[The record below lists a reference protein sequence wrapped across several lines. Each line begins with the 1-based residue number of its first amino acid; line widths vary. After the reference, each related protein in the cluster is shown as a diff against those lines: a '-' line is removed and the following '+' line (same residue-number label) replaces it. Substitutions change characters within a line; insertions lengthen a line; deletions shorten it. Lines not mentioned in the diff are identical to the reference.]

1 MKIGWRIAILVAVLA
16 AGWPAFVFA
25 QNESDEQPLLS
36 VNNGISIQK
45 DSLFL
50 LNLRFRMQNRIGLT
64 SVGGDNLSVDA
75 IEARVRRLRL
85 RFDGFVLNQKLQYY
99 IQLSFSRADQDLE
112 TGVLPQTIRDAVLYY
127 NFSPRFYLGFG
138 QAKLPGNRQRV
149 VSSGNLQF
157 ADRSLANALFTLDRD
172 FGLFAYYT
180 LPVNEMRFKFKGS
193 LTTGDGRNA
202 GAINEGLAYTG
213 RVEWLPFGTF
223 TNGGDY
229 SEGDLEREKTL
240 KISIGVGASAN
251 LKSARTGGQLG
262 TELYDFRDFNTF
274 IADMV
279 LKYRGWAYST
289 EYMERSA
296 SNPITTNSTG
306 DVRYIY
312 VGQGLNQQLSYC
324 FPSRWELAARYTFV
338 QPFRSI
344 AALERR
350 TEEAWLGGSR
360 YFNGHRI
367 KAQAHVVY
375 RWRNGLPQLDQA
387 GNRWGM
393 MFQVEFG
400 I

>member
-1 MKIGWRIAILVAVLA
+1 MKIGWRIAVVVVFLA
-16 AGWPAFVFA
+16 AGWPAAVFA
-25 QNESDEQPLLS
+25 QNESDEQPLLTVS
-36 VNNGISIQK
+36 NGISIQK

-50 LNLRFRMQNRIGLT
+50 LNLRFRMQNRIGVT
-64 SVGGDNLSVDA
+64 TVGGDKLDVDA
-75 IEARVRRLRL
+75 VEARVRRLRL

-127 NFSPRFYLGFG
+127 NFSPRFYMGFG

-157 ADRSLANALFTLDRD
+157 ADRSLANNIFTLDRD

-202 GAINEGLAYTG
+202 SAINEGLAYTG
-213 RVEWLPFGTF
+213 RVEWLPLGTF

-229 SEGDLEREKTL
+229 SEGDLEREKNL
-240 KISIGVGASAN
+240 KMSIGATASVN
-251 LKSARTGGQLG
+251 LQSARTGGQLG

-279 LKYRGWAYST
+279 LKYRGWAYAA
-289 EYMERSA
+289 EYLERSA
-296 SNPITTNSTG
+296 SNPITTSSTG

-324 FPSRWELAARYTFV
+324 FPNRLELAARYTV
-338 QPFRSI
+338 VRPFQSI
-344 AALERR
+344 APYERR
-350 TEEAWLGGSR
+350 TEEAWLGASR

-375 RWRNGLPQLDQA
+375 RWRNGLPQFDGV
-387 GNRWGM
+387 GNRWGA